1 MKNIL
6 NNKLVERYSRQIVLK
21 DIGTAGQKLIMKSK
35 VLIIGT
41 GGLGCPIADYLSRAG
56 VGTIGIVDFDKVN
69 LSNIHRQPMYNSKDI
84 GKSKV
89 IILKKAV

>member
-35 VLIIGT
+35 V
-41 GGLGCPIADYLSRAG
+41 
-56 VGTIGIVDFDKVN
+56 
-69 LSNIHRQPMYNSKDI
+69 M
-84 GKSKV
+84 
-89 IILKKAV
+89 